1 MEKITYQ
8 RIYQRMQLQT
18 ETKRNKMK
26 KVIMMIGLISVIGLN
41 LNTAANALV
50 LVDGYFKSNG
60 TYVDSHYRTSPDG
73 VCWNNFS
80 GC

>member
-1 MEKITYQ
+1 MNFNK
-8 RIYQRMQLQT
+8 QLI
-18 ETKRNKMK
+18 KGNKMK
-26 KVIMMIGLISVIGLN
+26 KMMIMISLVAALGLN

-60 TYVDSHYRTSPDG
+60 TYVESHWRTSPDG

>member
-1 MEKITYQ
+1 
-8 RIYQRMQLQT
+8 
-18 ETKRNKMK
+18 MK
-26 KVIMMIGLISVIGLN
+26 KAIMMIGLISVIGLN
-41 LNTAANALV
+41 LNSAANALV

-73 VCWNNFS
+73 FCSNNFS

>member
-1 MEKITYQ
+1 MNTNKQ
-8 RIYQRMQLQT
+8 QT
-18 ETKRNKMK
+18 KGNKMK
-26 KVIMMIGLISVIGLN
+26 KMMIRISLVAALGLN

-60 TYVDSHYRTSPDG
+60 TYVESHWRTSPDG

>member
-1 MEKITYQ
+1 MNTNK
-8 RIYQRMQLQT
+8 QLN
-18 ETKRNKMK
+18 KGNKMK

-41 LNTAANALV
+41 LNSAANALV

-60 TYVDSHYRTSPDG
+60 TYVDSHFRTNPDG
-73 VCWNNFS
+73 FCSNNFS

>member
-1 MEKITYQ
+1 MNTNKQ
-8 RIYQRMQLQT
+8 QT
-18 ETKRNKMK
+18 KGNKMK
-26 KVIMMIGLISVIGLN
+26 KMMIMISLVAALGLN

-60 TYVDSHYRTSPDG
+60 TYVESHWRTSPDG

>member
-1 MEKITYQ
+1 MNTNK
-8 RIYQRMQLQT
+8 QL
-18 ETKRNKMK
+18 NKGNTMK
-26 KVIMMIGLISVIGLN
+26 KAIMMIGLISIIGLN

-50 LVDGYFKSNG
+50 LVNGYFKSNG
-60 TYVDSHYRTSPDG
+60 SYVGSHYRTNPDG

>member
-1 MEKITYQ
+1 MNINK
-8 RIYQRMQLQT
+8 LL
-18 ETKRNKMK
+18 TKGNKMK
-26 KVIMMIGLISVIGLN
+26 KMMIMISLVAALGLN

-60 TYVDSHYRTSPDG
+60 TYVESHWRTSPDG

>member
-1 MEKITYQ
+1 MNVNKQ
-8 RIYQRMQLQT
+8 QT
-18 ETKRNKMK
+18 KGNKMK
-26 KVIMMIGLISVIGLN
+26 KMMIMISLVAALGLN

-60 TYVDSHYRTSPDG
+60 TYVESHWRTSPDG

>member
-1 MEKITYQ
+1 MYINK
-8 RIYQRMQLQT
+8 QL
-18 ETKRNKMK
+18 TKGNKMRK
-26 KVIMMIGLISVIGLN
+26 FMIMIGLVSVMGLN

-60 TYVDSHYRTSPDG
+60 TYVDSHYRTNPDG
-73 VCWNNFS
+73 FCWNNFS

>member
-1 MEKITYQ
+1 MNINKQVI
-8 RIYQRMQLQT
+8 
-18 ETKRNKMK
+18 KGNKMK
-26 KVIMMIGLISVIGLN
+26 KMMIMISLVAALGLN

-60 TYVDSHYRTSPDG
+60 TYVESHWRTSPDG

>member
-1 MEKITYQ
+1 MNINKQQAKGT
-8 RIYQRMQLQT
+8 
-18 ETKRNKMK
+18 KMK
-26 KVIMMIGLISVIGLN
+26 KMMIMISLVAALGLN

-60 TYVDSHYRTSPDG
+60 TYVESHWRTSPDG